1 MIVAFDPVAMELM
14 IDPGNGL
21 PPLTIR
27 TAGLHAKLYT
37 DLGVLSCLV
46 GERSIEAVFLP
57 LVDEPGRLES
67 LQLAPNCWLF
77 RFEDLPPVG
86 DGPAPP

>member
-27 TAGLHAKLYT
+27 TAGLQTKLYT

-46 GERSIEAVFLP
+46 GERSVEVVFLP
-57 LVDEPGRLES
+57 LIGEPGRLES
-67 LQLAPNCWLF
+67 LQLAPNCWLL
-77 RFEDLPPVG
+77 RFEDQPPISG
-86 DGPAPP
+86 GPASS